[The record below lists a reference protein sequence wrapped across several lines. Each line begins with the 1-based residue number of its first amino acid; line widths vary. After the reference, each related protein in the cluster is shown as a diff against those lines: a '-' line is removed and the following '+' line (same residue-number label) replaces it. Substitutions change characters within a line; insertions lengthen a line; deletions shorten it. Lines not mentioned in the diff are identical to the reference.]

1 MNKQHFG
8 LGGWSS
14 LVPASESLNW
24 LATKCWEDYQSGTQ
38 LRTGN
43 LTVPFFADRT
53 LVQRLKMV
61 ADSTFTSEKKK
72 KNGYGKARLEAECL
86 HTTGD
91 SGLRLQTGAWK
102 EIIIHCLLINDSA
115 FNVKSSRHFNRWDEE
130 LLRLKRLAEA
140 STVPNPFSLLRF
152 NRATSFMWRYR
163 RIMEVRPVCSYRGWI
178 LIRST
183 SFDTAHVLLLVH
195 CKVLKKRIPTEAAEI
210 ALPT

>member
-1 MNKQHFG
+1 MRWLWTYLICREMNKQHFG

-72 KNGYGKARLEAECL
+72 RLRKSETWCWMFTHKWWFWFKASDRCVERDN
-86 HTTGD
+86 H
-91 SGLRLQTGAWK
+91 S
-102 EIIIHCLLINDSA
+102 LLADQWLS
-115 FNVKSSRHFNRWDEE
+115 FQRQVKSTFQSVRWRIIETEEACWSVNRPE
-130 LLRLKRLAEA
+130 
-140 STVPNPFSLLRF
+140 
-152 NRATSFMWRYR
+152 SF
-163 RIMEVRPVCSYRGWI
+163 
-178 LIRST
+178 LFT
-183 SFDTAHVLLLVH
+183 
-195 CKVLKKRIPTEAAEI
+195 KVQSSN
-210 ALPT
+210 